1 MRKSILA
8 LAILVLVGAGCSPSE
23 PAAAVPVTP
32 TDENVENAPVP
43 AIIDIH
49 AHIQPSSGEANEAFV
64 AQIVEAARAAGVTG
78 IVLGLNARQVP
89 QRPPT
94 YSETHDEWVLDMADR
109 YPDLII
115 PALNGFDPSADASV
129 EYVRDQL
136 ATGSWKAIGELDLRN
151 RVKQTVTPADHPV
164 MLEIYKLAADA
175 GVPVIFHY
183 DFEYGTDKATG
194 HAELERAVAENP
206 QTNFVFAHSCG
217 PQAIDLMDTY
227 DNLYC
232 EIERGSLPQG
242 VDASRVVLGT
252 DVQVNG
258 PPGRD
263 WEAAYAE
270 MADGLRAILDG
281 LDAETAEDVAHGNA
295 ERLLGL

>member
-1 MRKSILA
+1 MRKSILT
-8 LAILVLVGAGCSPSE
+8 LAVLVFVGAGCASAE
-23 PAAAVPVTP
+23 PAAVVPA
-32 TDENVENAPVP
+32 VENAPTP

-49 AHIQPSSGEANEAFV
+49 AHIQPASAEANDAFV
-64 AQIVEAARAAGVTG
+64 AQIVEAARSAGVTG

-94 YSETHDEWVLDMADR
+94 YSETHDEWTLDMAER
-109 YPDLII
+109 YPDVII

-129 EYVRDQL
+129 EYVREQL

-164 MLEIYKLAADA
+164 MLEIYELAADA

-183 DFEYGTDKATG
+183 DFEYGTNKDAG
-194 HAELERAVAENP
+194 IAELENAVESNP
-206 QTNFVFAHSCG
+206 DTQFIFAHSCG
-217 PQAIDLMDTY
+217 SQILTFMETY
-227 DNLYC
+227 ANISC
-232 EIERGSLPQG
+232 EYERGPLPAG
-242 VDASRVVLGT
+242 LDTTRVVMGT

-258 PPGRD
+258 PPGSD
-263 WEAAYAE
+263 WGDAYAE
-270 MADGLRAILDG
+270 MIDGLRAALDG
-281 LDAETAEDVAHGNA
+281 LDDATAEAVAHGNA